1 MLRLF
6 KENGLAWLLML
17 SGVGIILLLMGSTAY
32 TIVMQSLGYYNLT
45 GESGFTLQY
54 WVKNIQS
61 PQMQSALFYS
71 VKVATLGALFSI
83 IVAYPICLWLR
94 NEIVGKELIVSVMRI
109 PMFVTGLVAAFL
121 YVNIISY
128 HGILNQFLIYIGI
141 TAQPFRLQN
150 DSFGWGIIILQMWK
164 NIPFALILISGSM
177 NSIRSDVLDAASNL
191 GASKVSK
198 FFTVIVPLTLP
209 AVQVALILIFIGAL
223 GDFAFYSIAGPRNTY
238 ALARLMQVTAME
250 YAEWNS
256 SGVIAAIIMLT
267 SGIAATIIT
276 LVIKPFSHKKGEVK

>member
-17 SGVGIILLLMGSTAY
+17 SGVGMILLLMGSTAY
-32 TIVMQSLGYYNLT
+32 TIVMQSFGYYNLT

-71 VKVATLGALFSI
+71 VKVAALGALFSI

-141 TAQPFRLQN
+141 TEQPFRLQN

>member
-17 SGVGIILLLMGSTAY
+17 TGVGTILLLMGSTVY
-32 TIVMQSLGYYNLT
+32 TIVMQSFGYYNMN

-54 WVKNIQS
+54 WVKNLQS
-61 PQMQSALFYS
+61 PQVQSALFYS
-71 VKVATLGALFSI
+71 LKVATLGALFSI

-94 NEIVGKELIVSVMRI
+94 NEIVGKEIIVSVMRI

-128 HGILNQFLIYIGI
+128 HGILNQFFIYIGI
-141 TAQPFRLQN
+141 TEQPLRLQN

-177 NSIRSDVLDAASNL
+177 NSIRADVLDAASNL
-191 GASKVSK
+191 GASKTRK
-198 FFTVIVPLTLP
+198 FFSVIVPLTLP

-276 LVIKPFSHKKGEVK
+276 LVIKPFSRKKGEVK

>member
-1 MLRLF
+1 MP
-6 KENGLAWLLML
+6 KIIKDNGLAWLLML
-17 SGVGIILLLMGSTAY
+17 SGVGTILLLMGSTVY
-32 TIVMQSLGYYNLT
+32 TIIMQSFGYYNMT

-54 WVKNIQS
+54 WAENIQS
-61 PQMQSALFYS
+61 PQMQSALYYS
-71 VKVATLGALFSI
+71 IKVATLGALLSI

-94 NEIVGKELIVSVMRI
+94 NEIKGKELIISVMRI

-128 HGILNQFLIYIGI
+128 HGILNQFLMFIGI
-141 TAQPFRLQN
+141 IEQPLRLQN
-150 DSFGWGIIILQMWK
+150 DSFGWGVIILQMWK
-164 NIPFALILISGSM
+164 NIPFALILISGAM
-177 NSIRSDVLDAASNL
+177 NSIRGDVLDAASNL
-191 GASKVSK
+191 GASKSRK

-209 AVQVALILIFIGAL
+209 AVQVAMILIFIGAL

-256 SGVIAAIIMLT
+256 SGVIAAIIMIT
-267 SGIAATIIT
+267 SGIAATVIT
-276 LVIKPFSHKKGEVK
+276 LAIKPFTQKKGEVK